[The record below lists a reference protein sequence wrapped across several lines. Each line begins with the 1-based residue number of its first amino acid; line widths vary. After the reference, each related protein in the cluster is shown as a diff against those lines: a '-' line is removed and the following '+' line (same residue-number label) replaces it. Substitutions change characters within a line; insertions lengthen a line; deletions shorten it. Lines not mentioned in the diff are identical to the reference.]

1 MMKYMTRI
9 LVFALLLSASAV
21 AFAADT
27 PAVTPKGTPKVTAK
41 DAPKTGST
49 PVVTAVVKPAVEL
62 PGVPA
67 DAKALKKINGIGTD
81 WNYRTVPVVVQ
92 GKYYD
97 NNAYINRRFTQSV
110 YFDIKDSV
118 DTLSTDVAYAD
129 TSKGMSGTVN
139 ILLDE
144 VIYMTLD
151 IKQGEAPQHL
161 EVPFTGKK
169 QLRITPSDDSILFLN
184 PRLLS
189 GKKVV
194 VAPIVA
200 APVVEQLV
208 DKLVAF
214 IIEMRASALGQ
225 NNKTYADSLEKSLL
239 DMGVKLTDTP
249 GAATTWVRVE
259 AAPAPPA
266 PMTPST
272 GPTIRVD

>member
-27 PAVTPKGTPKVTAK
+27 PAVTSKDTPNVTIK
-41 DAPKTGST
+41 DAPKAEST
-49 PVVTAVVKPAVEL
+49 PVVPAIEL

-67 DAKALKKINGIGTD
+67 DAKTLKKVNGIGTD
-81 WNYRTVPVVVQ
+81 WNYRTVPVNVL
-92 GKYYD
+92 GKSYD

-110 YFDIKDSV
+110 YFDIQGSV
-118 DTLSTDVAYAD
+118 DTLSTDIAYAD
-129 TSKGMSGTVN
+129 TSKGMSGDVK
-139 ILLDE
+139 IELDG
-144 VIYMTLD
+144 VIYKTLN
-151 IKQGEAPQHL
+151 INQGEAPKHL

-169 QLRITPSDDSILFLN
+169 QLRITPSDESILFLN

-189 GKKVV
+189 GNKE
-194 VAPIVA
+194 VA
-200 APVVEQLV
+200 APVVAAPVAEPLV

-214 IIEMRASALGQ
+214 IIGMRASALGQ

-239 DMGVKLTDTP
+239 DMGIKLTDTP
-249 GAATTWVRVE
+249 GAATTWIRVE

-266 PMTPST
+266 PITPPT
-272 GPTIRVD
+272 GPTLRVD